1 MIKIPIPFVKLDN
14 SINTPAYAHEGDA
27 GIDLRSTI
35 DCVIEP
41 FERFVVPT
49 GVAFAIPEGYAGLVI
64 PRSGLAAK
72 HGISIVNAPGLI
84 DSGYRGEIKVLL
96 INLDTKKPFEIKTG
110 DRIAQIMFTPYAQAY
125 LEQQSTLDETS
136 RGTDGF
142 GSSGV
147 S

>member
-1 MIKIPIPFVKLDN
+1 MINIPVPFAKLDN
-14 SINTPAYAHEGDA
+14 SIITPAYAHEGDA

-41 FERFVVPT
+41 FERLVVPT

-84 DSGYRGEIKVLL
+84 DSGYRGEIKVVL
-96 INLDTKKPFEIKTG
+96 INFDAKKPFEIKTG

-125 LEQQSTLDETS
+125 LEQQSALDETS

>member
-1 MIKIPIPFVKLDN
+1 MIDIPVPFVKLDN
-14 SINTPAYAHEGDA
+14 SINTPAYAHKGDA

-84 DSGYRGEIKVLL
+84 DSGYRGEIKVVL
-96 INLDTKKPFEIKTG
+96 INLDAKKPFEIKIG
-110 DRIAQIMFTPYAQAY
+110 DRIAQIMFTPYAQAC
-125 LEQQSTLDETS
+125 LEQQATLDETS

>member
-1 MIKIPIPFVKLDN
+1 MINIPVPFAKLDN
-14 SINTPAYAHEGDA
+14 SIITPAYAHEGDA

-41 FERFVVPT
+41 FERLVVPT

-84 DSGYRGEIKVLL
+84 DSGYRGEIKVVL
-96 INLDTKKPFEIKTG
+96 INFDAKKPFEIKTG
-110 DRIAQIMFTPYAQAY
+110 DRIAQIMFTPYAQAC
-125 LEQQSTLDETS
+125 LEQQATLDETS

>member
-1 MIKIPIPFVKLDN
+1 MIDIPVPFAKLDN

-72 HGISIVNAPGLI
+72 HGVSIVNAPGLI
-84 DSGYRGEIKVLL
+84 DSGYRGEIKCIA
-96 INLDTKKPFEIKTG
+96 INLDPQNDISIQVG
-110 DRIAQIMFTPYAQAY
+110 DRVAQLVVMKVENLQ
-125 LEQQSTLDETS
+125 LMQVDELDATQ
-136 RGTDGF
+136 RGEGGF
-142 GSSGV
+142 GSSGTN
-147 S
+147 

>member
-1 MIKIPIPFVKLDN
+1 MINIPVPFAKLDS
-14 SINTPAYAHEGDA
+14 SIITPAYAHEGDA

-41 FERFVVPT
+41 FERLVVPT

-84 DSGYRGEIKVLL
+84 DSGYRGEIKVVL
-96 INLDTKKPFEIKTG
+96 INFDAKKPFEIKTG

-125 LEQQSTLDETS
+125 LELRESLDETI
-136 RGTDGF
+136 RGANGF

>member
-1 MIKIPIPFVKLDN
+1 MINIPVPFAKLDS
-14 SINTPAYAHEGDA
+14 SISLPAYAHEGDA
-27 GIDLRSTI
+27 GVDLRSTI

-41 FERFVVPT
+41 FERFIVPT

-84 DSGYRGEIKVLL
+84 DSGYRGEIKVVL
-96 INLDTKKPFEIKTG
+96 INLDAKKPFEIKTG
-110 DRIAQIMFTPYAQAY
+110 DRIAQIMFTPYAQAC
-125 LEQQSTLDETS
+125 LEQQATLDETS
-136 RGTDGF
+136 RGADGF

-147 S
+147 N

>member
-1 MIKIPIPFVKLDN
+1 MIDIPVPFAKLDN

-72 HGISIVNAPGLI
+72 HGVSIVNAPGLI
-84 DSGYRGEIKVLL
+84 DSGYRGVIKVVL
-96 INLDTKKPFEIKTG
+96 INLDAKKPFEIKTG
-110 DRIAQIMFTPYAQAY
+110 DRIAQIMFTPYAQAC
-125 LEQQSTLDETS
+125 LEQQATLGETS